1 MILRMAPMRLQN
13 TIALAIFAA
22 LVALVIG
29 VGGFMKSG
37 GLAPQADADILVK
50 KALYFRDLPDGS
62 IGVISADNGV
72 MIAQVSGQAG
82 FIRGI
87 LRAMARERRIRQV
100 TSDDPFELISRTDG
114 RLTLIDLATQNRIDL
129 ESFGRD
135 NAAEFFAF
143 LNNPR

>member
-1 MILRMAPMRLQN
+1 
-13 TIALAIFAA
+13 
-22 LVALVIG
+22 
-29 VGGFMKSG
+29 
-37 GLAPQADADILVK
+37 
-50 KALYFRDLPDGS
+50 
-62 IGVISADNGV
+62 VISADSGV
-72 MIAQVSGQAG
+72 MITQVSGQAG

-87 LRAMARERRIRQV
+87 LRAMARERRMRQV

-135 NAAEFFAF
+135 NAAEFLAF